1 MFTPVRAR
9 VALFSISLV
18 VATLLSGCGGGGAD
32 GAASADGAMA
42 AAESPAPTGAES
54 AAAGQQAV
62 TAADSV
68 PTQQIES
75 YTVLPDELV
84 VNGQFTNG
92 LTAWTVGDAV
102 LVSSTLRSGG
112 KALDIGW
119 RAIQNFGATTLAP
132 RKSYTLTVKARNAK
146 TTGSTEIAF
155 HFRRPGSE
163 AFRTYKTTVAS
174 INYQDYQ
181 ITFTAPEYAAMADV
195 TITAS
200 GTRTVVDS
208 VSLKMRSA
216 VEQTEPIASSYGSY
230 VPEGYVL
237 AFNDEFNGT
246 TLNRGKWFTRYI
258 YGGGT
263 KDYLNDEQQ
272 RYRDNDN
279 HQVANGVLSLVARKV
294 SSNADGINYESGMI
308 RSDWT
313 ARYGFYQ
320 ARVKMPGGLGVWPA
334 FWLNSDVSAA
344 GRLAWPPEIDIFEF
358 VNNGVEDKLN
368 MLHSNVVTTSGVTA
382 PLTYAD
388 PAFNT
393 TWSDYI
399 APFNFNEGWHTIGLE
414 WTPTSVTAY
423 VDGKKI
429 YTRSYAWNYADAT
442 LGGPAHILLNLA
454 IGGSW
459 AGRHGID
466 DSAFPQ
472 ALQIDWVR
480 AYQKAN

>member
-1 MFTPVRAR
+1 MFRPGRALVAHSFLA
-9 VALFSISLV
+9 VALLV
-18 VATLLSGCGGGGAD
+18 GGAMSGCGGGTSGGAQAT
-32 GAASADGAMA
+32 GASAASATDPPSQPDQQLTSGAANVGSSQDTLA
-42 AAESPAPTGAES
+42 AAY
-54 AAAGQQAV
+54 AV
-62 TAADSV
+62 V
-68 PTQQIES
+68 
-75 YTVLPDELV
+75 PDELV
-84 VNGQFTNG
+84 RNGTFTDG

-102 LVSSTLRSGG
+102 LVASTLRSGG

-119 RAIQNFGATTLAP
+119 RAIQTFEATALAP
-132 RKSYTLTVKARNAK
+132 RKSYTLTVKARNAN
-146 TTGSTEIAF
+146 TTGTTEIAF
-155 HFRRPGSE
+155 HFRRPANSE
-163 AFRTYKTTVAS
+163 AFRTYTTTVAS
-174 INYQDYQ
+174 NTWQDYQ

-195 TITAS
+195 TITAG

-208 VSLKMRSA
+208 VSLQMRSA
-216 VEQTEPIASSYGSY
+216 VDQTEPIASTYGSY
-230 VPEGYVL
+230 VPAGYVL
-237 AFNDEFNGT
+237 AFNDEFNGA
-246 TLNRGKWFTRYI
+246 TLNRAKWFTRYI
-258 YGGGT
+258 YNAGT
-263 KDYLNDEQQ
+263 LDHLNDEQE

-279 HQVANGVLSLVARKV
+279 HIVANGVLNLVARKV

-313 ARYGFYQ
+313 THYGYFE

-334 FWLNSDVSAA
+334 FWLNSDVSSS
-344 GRLAWPPEIDIFEF
+344 GRLSWPPEIDIFEF
-358 VNNGVEDKLN
+358 VNNGVEDKLT
-368 MLHSNVVTTSGVTA
+368 MLHSNVKTTTGVTA

-399 APFNFNEGWHTIGLE
+399 APYNFNEGWHTIGLE
-414 WTPTSVTAY
+414 WTPTSVTMY

-429 YTRSYAWNYADAT
+429 YTRSYVWIYGDGT
-442 LGGPAHILLNLA
+442 PGGPAHILLNLA

-480 AYQKAN
+480 AYQKAG

>member
-9 VALFSISLV
+9 AALSSSCLVALLLGAVS
-18 VATLLSGCGGGGAD
+18 LSGCGGGG
-32 GAASADGAMA
+32 SADA
-42 AAESPAPTGAES
+42 ATAPS
-54 AAAGQQAV
+54 AATADSSSLSAQQL
-62 TAADSV
+62 TSDAADST
-68 PTQQIES
+68 PNQEALA

-84 VNGQFTNG
+84 RNGTFTDG

-102 LVSSTLRSGG
+102 LVASTLRSGG

-119 RAIQNFGATTLAP
+119 RAIQTFGATALSP
-132 RKSYTLTVKARNAK
+132 RKSYTLTVKARNAN
-146 TTGSTEIAF
+146 TTGKTEIAF

-163 AFRTYKTTVAS
+163 AFRTYTTTVAS
-174 INYQDYQ
+174 NTWQDYQ

-195 TITAS
+195 TITAG

-216 VEQTEPIASSYGSY
+216 VDQTEPIASSYGSY
-230 VPEGYVL
+230 VPAGYVL

-246 TLNRGKWFTRYI
+246 TLNRAKWFTRYI

-263 KDYLNDEQQ
+263 QDHLNDEQE

-279 HQVANGVLSLVARKV
+279 HVVANGVLNLVARKV

-313 ARYGFYQ
+313 TRYGFFQ

-334 FWLNSDVSAA
+334 FWLNSDVSST
-344 GRLAWPPEIDIFEF
+344 GRLSWPPEIDIFEF
-358 VNNGVEDKLN
+358 VNNGVEDKLD
-368 MLHSNVVTTSGVTA
+368 MLHSNVVTTTGVTA

-393 TWSDYI
+393 TWADYI
-399 APFNFNEGWHTIGLE
+399 APYNFNEGWHTIGLE
-414 WTPTSVTAY
+414 WTPTSVTMY
-423 VDGKKI
+423 IDGKKI
-429 YTRSYAWNYADAT
+429 YARNYVWNYADGTA
-442 LGGPAHILLNLA
+442 GGPAHILLNLA

-480 AYQKAN
+480 AYQKAS